1 MHEES
6 TTQEEAIS
14 ATEFDARLMRANQ
27 DALAKLEKDEER
39 LKHLEELVA
48 EKEALAQRLEMIWQE
63 AQRERKRLNTEIRR
77 LMAA

>member
-1 MHEES
+1 MQEES
-6 TTQEEAIS
+6 TTQEEAIG

-27 DALAKLEKDEER
+27 DALVKLEKDEER
-39 LKHLEELVA
+39 LRHLEALVA
-48 EKEALAQRLEMIWQE
+48 EKEALAQRLELIWQE